1 MPPDQA
7 VKGGKLSDSLPPVRC
22 EWQLHRSW
30 HDRAKRPNH
39 RDSSCGRLRS
49 RVRLP
54 CRRQRAH
61 CPDASRHEPAPS
73 FRGFAQS
80 GQAWQEC
87 ARPNDESVDI
97 AVRLGVDPKHA
108 DQVVRGTV
116 SLPNGTGKS
125 VRVLAIAKS
134 PDKQEEAKN
143 AGADFYGFDDYL
155 KKIAEGWTDIDV
167 IIATPDSMMELGK
180 IAKILGPRGLMPNP
194 KSGTVTQDVATA
206 VKEVK
211 AGKIDF
217 RVDKTGIVHSII
229 GKLSFDN
236 AKLKENIVTF
246 LNTIIKLKPSAA
258 KGTYIKSI
266 VISSTMGP
274 GVKVDR
280 ALNEMKVAA

>member
-1 MPPDQA
+1 MKLTKRQKENSKIDVSKEYGIAEA
-7 VKGGKLSDSLPPVRC
+7 VELLKK
-22 EWQLHRSW
+22 
-30 HDRAKRPNH
+30 AK
-39 RDSSCGRLRS
+39 S
-49 RVRLP
+49 
-54 CRRQRAH
+54 AK
-61 CPDASRHEPAPS
+61 
-73 FRGFAQS
+73 F
-80 GQAWQEC
+80 
-87 ARPNDESVDI
+87 DESVDI

-125 VRVLAIAKS
+125 VRVLVIAKS
-134 PDKQEEAKN
+134 PDKQEDAKN

-155 KKIAEGWTDIDV
+155 KKIAEGWTDVDV
-167 IIATPDSMMELGK
+167 IISTPDSMMELGK

-194 KSGTVTQDVATA
+194 KSGTVTMDVATA

-236 AKLKENIVTF
+236 NKLKENIVTF

-266 VISSTMGP
+266 TVSSTMGP